1 MRRFWSV
8 TGRAVG
14 MLAGGVTTALWV
26 ALIYVEVGGFR
37 LDGIGVVVG
46 AMMGLFGLF
55 AAIASW
61 HGHAPVVFVC
71 FVASFF
77 GVGAFALN
85 VDHWFR
91 IFGVLD
97 LLLLAASAMMWFA
110 AKATAKPPATPGEKK
125 S

>member
-1 MRRFWSV
+1 MLRLA
-8 TGRAVG
+8 GRAIG
-14 MLAGGVTTALWV
+14 LLAGGATAALWV
-26 ALIYVEVGGFR
+26 AIIWFPVGDFMLEG
-37 LDGIGVVVG
+37 LGVAVG
-46 AMMGLFGLF
+46 AFMALFGLV

-61 HGHAPVVFVC
+61 HGHAGIVFVC

-97 LLLLAASAMMWFA
+97 LLLLLASAMIWYSA
-110 AKATAKPPATPGEKK
+110 RG
-125 S
+125 

>member
-1 MRRFWSV
+1 
-8 TGRAVG
+8 
-14 MLAGGVTTALWV
+14 MLAGGATAALWV
-26 ALIYVEVGGFR
+26 TLIYVEVDGFR
-37 LDGIGVVVG
+37 LDGIGVAVG
-46 AMMGLFGLF
+46 AMMALFGLF

-61 HGHAPVVFVC
+61 HGHATVVFVC

-97 LLLLAASAMMWFA
+97 LLLLAASAMIWYA
-110 AKATAKPPATPGEKK
+110 ARAPAKSRETNL
-125 S
+125 

>member
-1 MRRFWSV
+1 
-8 TGRAVG
+8 
-14 MLAGGVTTALWV
+14 MLAGGATAALWV
-26 ALIYVEVGGFR
+26 TLIYVEIGGFS
-37 LDGIGVVVG
+37 LDGIGVAVG
-46 AMMGLFGLF
+46 ALMALFGLF

-61 HGHAPVVFVC
+61 HGHATVVFVC

-91 IFGVLD
+91 VFGLLD
-97 LLLLAASAMMWFA
+97 LLLLAASAMIWYA
-110 AKATAKPPATPGEKK
+110 AKARPGERE